1 MAGAAT
7 ILHADLDS
15 FYAAV
20 EVRRDPSLRGRPVAV
35 GGGVVVAATYEAKRH
50 GVTAGMPAGE
60 ARRRCPGLVFAP
72 AHFDEYVATSRQVM
86 EIFERFTP
94 LVEPISIDE
103 AFLQVAGTVHLFG
116 DPASIARQIREKVR
130 TEIGLAVSVGVAS
143 TKHLAKIA
151 SRVAKPDGLVVV
163 PAGEEEAFLHPLPV
177 ELLWGVGPVGQA
189 RLASYGIHTIGDLAS
204 LPPRTLASWM
214 GDHWGPHLLDL
225 SHNVDPRDV
234 VTHHRAGSLGA
245 QSAGDATGLDQ
256 RHRTLLGLAERVGTR
271 LRRKQMA
278 GRRITVRVR
287 FGDMTAVSRA
297 RTLPGPIAETQAI
310 YDEAARLADALIA
323 ERSEDR
329 RITLVGISM
338 SMLAR
343 VPDVQ
348 LELPLEG
355 LPEEAAV
362 RAGSRDNLRLAD
374 LDKAVDRARARF
386 GKGAV
391 RRAAL
396 LGHEPEVRS
405 PTDRLDEDG
414 GT

>member
-35 GGGVVVAATYEAKRH
+35 GGGVVLAATYEAKRH
-50 GVTAGMPAGE
+50 GVTAGMPGGE

-72 AHFDEYVATSRQVM
+72 AHFDDYVATSRQVM

-116 DPASIARQIREKVR
+116 QPESIARQIREAVR
-130 TEIGLAVSVGVAS
+130 AETQLAVSVGVAT

-163 PAGEEEAFLHPLPV
+163 PPGQEEAFLHPLPV
-177 ELLWGVGPVGQA
+177 EFLWGVGPVGQE
-189 RLASYGIHTIGDLAS
+189 RLASYGVRTIGDLAS
-204 LPPRTLASWM
+204 LPSRTLASWM
-214 GDHWGPHLLDL
+214 GDHWGPHLLEL

-234 VTHHRAGSLGA
+234 VTHRRAGSLGA
-245 QSAGDATGLDQ
+245 QSAGDATDLEQ
-256 RHRTLLGLAERVGTR
+256 RHRTLLALAERIGTR
-271 LRRKQMA
+271 LRRKHLA
-278 GRRITVRVR
+278 GRRVTVRAR
-287 FGDMTAVSRA
+287 FDDMTAVSRA
-297 RTLPGPIAETQAI
+297 HVLPGPIAETQAI
-310 YDEAARLADALIA
+310 YDEAARLTDALIA
-323 ERSEDR
+323 ERGPDR
-329 RITLVGISM
+329 RISLVGISM

-343 VPDVQ
+343 VPDIQ

-355 LPEEAAV
+355 LPEAAAV

-374 LDKAVDRARARF
+374 LDAAVDRARARF
-386 GKGAV
+386 GKDAV

-396 LGHEPEVRS
+396 LGREPEVRS
-405 PTDRLDEDG
+405 PTDRMDEDDD
-414 GT
+414 